1 MYSIGG
7 MYEIVL
13 ELDSL
18 VEQTL
23 DVCNHSLH
31 VIVNGRRNDE
41 SEQMWLYKCKKI
53 YLYLPFKIVFDK

>member
-23 DVCNHSLH
+23 DVCNQQSA
-31 VIVNGRRNDE
+31 RY
-41 SEQMWLYKCKKI
+41 S
-53 YLYLPFKIVFDK
+53 

>member
-41 SEQMWLYKCKKI
+41 SEQM
-53 YLYLPFKIVFDK
+53 